1 MLFILFLAITS
12 VFTLIYISLFRSFRR
27 GWKRI
32 AYFIPENNNNNKE
45 QNKNATKFSIVI
57 PARNEE
63 NNIKDCLLDIILQ
76 NYPAQNF
83 EIIVIDDFSE
93 DSTVAKIEEVISTYH
108 EINISLIKLA
118 DILPGKINSF
128 KKFAIRKAIEKSTND
143 WIVTTDADCRRGENW
158 LQTLAAFI
166 EKENPYLVS
175 APVSLFFDKKKTFQR
190 MQALE
195 FSSLIGMGAASIYNQ
210 KPNMCNG
217 ANLAYRKDIFYKV
230 GGFEGIDDIASGDD
244 ELLMH
249 RIFKKHP
256 GKVKFLKSKDAIV
269 YSHPAEEIKSFIQ
282 QRKRWVSKGA
292 KYEDKSISKMMLLAY
307 LFNFGLFSAGLLGFI
322 DMNYFFIAAGMFA
335 VKLVIEWPFFRDM
348 TSFFGQESLRK
359 VFVPA
364 SLIHIPYSVFIGI
377 YGNFG
382 KYNWKG
388 RKVS

>member
-12 VFTLIYISLFRSFRR
+12 VFTLIYISLFLSFRS
-27 GWKRI
+27 GWKST
-32 AYFIPENNNNNKE
+32 AYFEAKQDFKENE
-45 QNKNATKFSIVI
+45 STTKFSIII

-76 NYPAQNF
+76 NYPSQNF
-83 EIIVIDDFSE
+83 EIIVVDDFSE
-93 DSTVAKIEEVISTYH
+93 DETVSKIEEVISTYP
-108 EINISLIKLA
+108 EINISLIKLSE
-118 DILPGKINSF
+118 ILPEKINSF
-128 KKFAIRKAIEKSTND
+128 KKFALKKAIEKSKNN
-143 WIVTTDADCRRGENW
+143 WILTTDADCRRGENW
-158 LQTLAAFI
+158 LKTLAAFI
-166 EKENPYLVS
+166 EEHDPYLVS
-175 APVSLFFDKKKTFQR
+175 APVSLFYDKKKIFQR

-195 FSSLIGMGAASIYNQ
+195 FSSLIGMGAASIQNQ

-217 ANLAYRKDIFYKV
+217 ANLAYRKDIFYEV

-249 RIFKKHP
+249 RIFKKYP
-256 GKVKFLKSKDAIV
+256 GKVKFLKNKEAIV
-269 YSHPAEEIKSFIQ
+269 FSHPAKKIKTFIQ

-292 KYEDKSISKMMLLAY
+292 KYEDKSISGMMLLAY
-307 LFNFGLFSAGLLGFI
+307 LFNFGLFSTGLLSFWDLKYFYLFI
-322 DMNYFFIAAGMFA
+322 GMLA
-335 VKLVIEWPFFRDM
+335 VKLFVEWPFFREM

-359 VFVPA
+359 VFIPA